1 MKSSKVGVCFGANT
15 RDLLNLNVKTW
26 ESMEKM
32 ILDEGR
38 GNKNRQGNRS
48 KWWRRKEVIGQNKVD
63 SIRGKLIEKIM
74 NRVRSVIIC
83 WRGRI
88 QLVGSSGRSHTR
100 RRKVNKFD
108 GPVQNELLS
117 GRKTFTKGSEST
129 IPYPAD
135 IQQKPFTV

>member
-1 MKSSKVGVCFGANT
+1 M
-15 RDLLNLNVKTW
+15 NLNVKTW
-26 ESMEKM
+26 ESMEKR

-38 GNKNRQGNRS
+38 GKKNRQGKRS

-88 QLVGSSGRSHTR
+88 QLVGSSGR
-100 RRKVNKFD
+100 
-108 GPVQNELLS
+108 
-117 GRKTFTKGSEST
+117 
-129 IPYPAD
+129 
-135 IQQKPFTV
+135 